1 MYTSSLR
8 SGSPTLASSKS
19 FLEVIINFS
28 IISGSY
34 FAVSG
39 QCHLHLHLLVLDD
52 PRAYSCACPVMGLDE
67 PETGFTRKWKV
78 CLWPLQVVLASQ

>member
-39 QCHLHLHLLVLDD
+39 QCHLHLLVLDD
-52 PRAYSCACPVMGLDE
+52 PRAYSWVFPVMGLDE
-67 PETGFTRKWKV
+67 PKTGFTRKWKV
-78 CLWPLQVVLASQ
+78 CLRPLQVVLASQ